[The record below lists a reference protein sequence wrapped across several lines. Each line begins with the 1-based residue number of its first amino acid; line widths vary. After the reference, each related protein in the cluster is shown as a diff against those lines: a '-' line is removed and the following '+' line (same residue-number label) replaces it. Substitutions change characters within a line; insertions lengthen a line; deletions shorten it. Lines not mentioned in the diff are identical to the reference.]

1 MSGKRATR
9 LPQLDPDR
17 PYTRAPG
24 ESVAAFA
31 AFQAYLTLGPDR
43 TMTAVAER
51 LQTTIPA
58 LKGHSHRW
66 AWVHRCEAYDRD
78 HLADWEQRRTAI
90 RNEVEEQLVS
100 MLRGIAAESSP
111 LGTTDTL
118 EPKERAVVF
127 DRAVGRLA
135 KILGLEQPTTQVN
148 VSTTVAFTSL
158 DAMTATQLVEIA
170 EHTLGDSHPEAFT
183 ALCDALLALE
193 QSTPAQ
199 RRTVIGQLG

>member
-90 RNEVEEQLVS
+90 RNEVEEQLVA

-118 EPKERAVVF
+118 EPKERALVF

-135 KILGLEQPTTQVN
+135 KILGLEQPTTQVA
-148 VSTTVAFTSL
+148 VSVEQHLHAAA
-158 DAMTATQLVEIA
+158 DATITASQVLAVVR
-170 EHTLGDSHPEAFT
+170 
-183 ALCDALLALE
+183 LALADTE
-193 QSTPAQ
+193 PVAYRKVLGAITEWTSKPAH
-199 RRTVIGQLG
+199 VIQGALER